1 MVINNRQ
8 VQRRT
13 RNVRKMEKMT
23 DDLRE
28 WNDSIVPM
36 DPPTMVR
43 RHVPIALILTRF
55 TCSGPHSHSM
65 MTVDRRVPQTL
76 WKDVQ

>member
-1 MVINNRQ
+1 
-8 VQRRT
+8 
-13 RNVRKMEKMT
+13 MEKMM
-23 DDLRE
+23 DVLRE

-55 TCSGPHSHSM
+55 TRAQALILIP
-65 MTVDRRVPQTL
+65 
-76 WKDVQ
+76 